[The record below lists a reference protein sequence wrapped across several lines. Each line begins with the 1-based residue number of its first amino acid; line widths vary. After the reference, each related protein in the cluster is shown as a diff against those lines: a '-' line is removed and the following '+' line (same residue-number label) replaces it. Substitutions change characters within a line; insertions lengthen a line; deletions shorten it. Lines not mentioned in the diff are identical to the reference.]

1 MRRILST
8 ITLGSALAAT
18 AVFASLA
25 LAQPAQAQ
33 QICGQRDE
41 IVAALQRDYKEQPTA
56 MGVVDKNV
64 IMEVFV
70 SEGGTWTM
78 IASGTDGNSCII
90 ASGEGWDG
98 GKATVDVGA

>member
-8 ITLGSALAAT
+8 LTFASTVAAT
-18 AVFASLA
+18 TLLA
-25 LAQPAQAQ
+25 GLVLAQPVEAQ
-33 QICGQRDE
+33 QICGMRDE
-41 IVAALQRDYKEQPTA
+41 IVQALQRDYQEQPTA
-56 MGVVDKNV
+56 
-64 IMEVFV
+64 MEVFV

-98 GKATVDVGA
+98 GVRPVAQAGA